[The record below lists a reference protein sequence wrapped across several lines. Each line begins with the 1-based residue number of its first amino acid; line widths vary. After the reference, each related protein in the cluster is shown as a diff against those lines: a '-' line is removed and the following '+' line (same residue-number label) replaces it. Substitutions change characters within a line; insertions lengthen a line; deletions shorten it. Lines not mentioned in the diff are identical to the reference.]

1 MPYLFTKWQNFL
13 GPDFFIF
20 IFYHN
25 EDSKNALLM
34 LIINKTLIIEL

>member
-1 MPYLFTKWQNFL
+1 MPYLFIKWQNFL
-13 GPDFFIF
+13 GPDFFIL